1 MTEYEIADLAL
12 STQEGIREQISLVQ
26 TQIGLVQAQLSLVL
40 TGLTL
45 FYTLLFGYLIVA
57 YFIGANLTRGQTIML
72 TLLYSCTVFFNRFS
86 GWNVMRTARELRSD
100 LLQLSPDTSKI
111 ALDSDGTIT
120 VVTVGVVALYV
131 ASLYFMWEVR
141 HPKDV

>member
-26 TQIGLVQAQLSLVL
+26 TQIGLGQAQLSLVL
-40 TGLTL
+40 TGITM

-72 TLLYSCTVFFNRFS
+72 TLLYSFTVLVNRIS
-86 GWNVMRTARELRSD
+86 GWNAMGRVRELRLD
-100 LLQLSPDTSKI
+100 LFQLSPDTPKI

-120 VVTVGVVALYV
+120 ALTVGIVALYV
-131 ASLYFMWEVR
+131 ASLYFMWDVR

>member
-26 TQIGLVQAQLSLVL
+26 TQIGLVQEELSLVL
-40 TGLTL
+40 TGITM

-72 TLLYSCTVFFNRFS
+72 TLLYSCTVLLNRSS
-86 GWNVMRTARELRSD
+86 GWNAMGTVRELRLD
-100 LLQLSPDTSKI
+100 LFQLSPDAPKI
-111 ALDSDGTIT
+111 LLDSDGAIAAIT
-120 VVTVGVVALYV
+120 VVVVALYV
-131 ASLYFMWEVR
+131 ASLYFMWGVR